1 MVDARDYRAR
11 LFFKINKVRHVEG
24 DSEDDVTNI
33 LLSEVLMVA

>member
-1 MVDARDYRAR
+1 MREITKAR
-11 LFFKINKVRHVEG
+11 LLFKIGKVRYVEG